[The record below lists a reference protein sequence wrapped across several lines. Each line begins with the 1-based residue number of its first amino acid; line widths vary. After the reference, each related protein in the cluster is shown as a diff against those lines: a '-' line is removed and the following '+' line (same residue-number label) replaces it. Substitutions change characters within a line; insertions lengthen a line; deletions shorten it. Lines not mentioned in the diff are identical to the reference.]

1 MRIWVTG
8 CAGFI
13 GSQLTR
19 RLIERGDEVIGLD
32 CFDETLYSA
41 ELHRAHLVP
50 LYAHPDHRRFTFH
63 EGDILDAELC
73 GRLAAGCDV
82 IVHLAALAGVRPSLN
97 QAARYMRVNVEGT
110 QNILDAA
117 RAHGRQRI
125 VFASSSSVYGARS
138 EVPFRET
145 DVAVA
150 PASPYAASKR
160 AGELICS
167 THADL
172 YGASI
177 AALRFFTVYGPHQRP
192 EMAIAKF
199 ARLILEG
206 GEVPI
211 FGNGGNADGSCDA
224 TTARDYTYV
233 DDILDGIEGAIARTA
248 DPRLGLRVY
257 NLGGAQVTTLSEL
270 VGLLEEALGRPA
282 RRVYLPLQPGDVPI
296 TSADVSR
303 AEAELG
309 YRPKV
314 GLREGLRRTCE
325 WLRASLGAHQ
335 AL

>member
-13 GSQLTR
+13 GSQLVR

-32 CFDETLYSA
+32 NFDETLYSA

-50 LYAHPDHRRFTFH
+50 LLSHPSHRRFTFH

-73 GRLAAGCDV
+73 SRLAAEVDV
-82 IVHLAALAGVRPSLN
+82 IVHLAALAGVRPSLS
-97 QAARYMRVNVEGT
+97 QAARYLRVNVEGT

-117 RAHGRQRI
+117 RAHGRRRI

-138 EVPFRET
+138 QVPFRET

-172 YGASI
+172 HGASI

-206 GEVPI
+206 GEVPL
-211 FGNGGNADGSCDA
+211 FGNSGAGSGGRDE

-233 DDILDGIEGAIARTA
+233 DDILDGIEGAIERTA
-248 DPRLGLRVY
+248 DPHLGLRVY

-270 VGLLEEALGRPA
+270 VSLLEEALGLPA
-282 RRVYLPLQPGDVPI
+282 KRVYLPLQPGDVPI
-296 TSADVSR
+296 TSACVAR

-325 WLRASLGAHQ
+325 WLRATLPPPA
-335 AL
+335 